1 MSVPGQQSRVSGDPQ
16 HTRGIS
22 DPQKPGMSDPQHTR
36 AMKDPQQKQVPG
48 DPQQTPRMGDP
59 QKSQSESNPQSRV
72 SGDPQKS
79 PAESDPKKRVSDSP
93 QFQGFGDPQIRALGD
108 PVLALVRTV
117 ARVLLLLVPVYVVGR
132 LGLSVTWLLL
142 GLFLWTF
149 WNRNKKSKLARLR
162 AAWELLDNECLEV
175 TRGLNGQQLPAWVNF
190 PDVERV
196 EWINK
201 IVKQM
206 WPYFGMYME
215 KLFQE
220 KIEPLVRASNDH
232 MKAFTFTKVN
242 FGEKSPRINGVK
254 VYTKK
259 VDKREVIL
267 DLQLCYNGDCEIN
280 VEVKKLCKAGVK
292 GLQIHGTL
300 RVILA
305 PLMSDV
311 PFIGAVTFFFIQKP
325 FLDINWTGLTNFLE
339 IPGVNDMSDGM
350 IVDLIASYLVLP
362 NRFTFPLCSQVNAAE
377 LRFPVPHGVLR
388 AYLYEAENLIAK
400 DTYLK
405 GLIKGK
411 SDPYAI
417 LRVGNQTY
425 KSKTIRENLNPLWN
439 EMYEFVVHEVPGQDL
454 EIDVYDEDPDKDDFL
469 GSLVIGLEG
478 VMKDRV
484 VDEWF
489 PLCDVVSGSVHLKL
503 EWYSLLANPEMLC
516 EASNGMTVAMV
527 IVYLDSAGGLP
538 KNHFE
543 YSNNEYS
550 SNGQRYAAY
559 SMQSEK
565 EPTSYVAMSIGKKT
579 VKSKT
584 CSTTKDPVWEQA
596 FSFFIQ
602 DVHMQHLHL
611 EVKDNN
617 RQCSLGMLDFPLHRI
632 LTMDGLMADQ
642 RFPLT
647 NSGPNSFIK
656 MKIVLKILQIEDPD
670 PDSVYAGIN
679 SLKHGPVSIKR
690 TNQEKPHRKPQSTS
704 DAPQNQVHCIQQ
716 SKVTPQQSKVTPQQS
731 KVTPQQ
737 SKVAP
742 QHKAIPQNKVLRRDS
757 SLSSTHR
764 VQTAPEQ
771 NQQANQSAGNSKAP
785 SAPQTPKLRHL
796 QRIAPSLMSLNS
808 MGSSV
813 FDLNEDFSGTG
824 LLLGE
829 INISIRYASLRHC
842 LVVSVNGCRNLIQ
855 CSNHGAD
862 PYVRIYLLPD
872 RRWAS
877 RKKTSVKKKTL
888 HPIYNERFE
897 FLVSLEDVKKRMLDI
912 AVKNNRQFGSHERK
926 EMGKVLVDLSQM
938 DVDQGI
944 TDWFELT
951 ANGQP
956 TS

>member
-1 MSVPGQQSRVSGDPQ
+1 MSVPVQPTRGMGDPQ
-16 HTRGIS
+16 TRRI
-22 DPQKPGMSDPQHTR
+22 
-36 AMKDPQQKQVPG
+36 G
-48 DPQQTPRMGDP
+48 DPQQTREMSDQQPTRRIGDPQQTREMSDQQPTRRMGDP
-59 QKSQSESNPQSRV
+59 QPTRGMADSQQTRVSSDPQSRG
-72 SGDPQKS
+72 SGNSQQTSALRDPQQTRATGDPQKRGVADPKQTRTETDRKS
-79 PAESDPKKRVSDSP
+79 RVMSDPH
-93 QFQGFGDPQIRALGD
+93 FQGFGDPQIRALGD
-108 PVLALVRTV
+108 PVLAV
-117 ARVLLLLVPVYVVGR
+117 ARVVGRVLLLLLPVYIVGR
-132 LGLSVTWLLL
+132 LGLSVTWLLF

-149 WNRNKKSKLARLR
+149 WNRNKKSKMARLR
-162 AAWELLDNECLEV
+162 AAWELLDNESLQV

-190 PDVERV
+190 PDVDRV

-201 IVKQM
+201 VVKQM
-206 WPYFGMYME
+206 WPYFGIYME

-232 MKAFTFTKVN
+232 LKAFTFTKVH

-254 VYTKK
+254 AYTKK

-267 DLQLCYNGDCEIN
+267 DLQLCYAGDCEIN

-292 GLQIHGTL
+292 GIQIHGTL
-300 RVILA
+300 RLILG
-305 PLMSDV
+305 PLLPDV

-325 FLDINWTGLTNFLE
+325 FLDINWTGLTNLLE
-339 IPGVNDMSDGM
+339 IPGVSDMSDGM

-362 NRFTFPLCSQVNAAE
+362 NRFTFPLSSQVNAAE

-388 AYLYEAENLIAK
+388 AYLYEAENLIPK

-417 LRVGNQTY
+417 LRVGNQTF

-478 VMKDRV
+478 VMKDRI

-489 PLCDVVSGSVHLKL
+489 PLSDVVSGSVHLKL
-503 EWYSLLANPEMLC
+503 EWHSLLASQDKLC
-516 EASNGMTVAMV
+516 EVRNGMSTAML
-527 IVYLDSAGGLP
+527 IVYLDSASGLP
-538 KNHFE
+538 VIAKGRKSPFSEVLRGKSRRTKNHFE
-543 YSNNEYS
+543 YSSNEFTGR
-550 SNGQRYAAY
+550 GQRYMAY
-559 SMQSEK
+559 PMSDK
-565 EPTSYVAMSIGKKT
+565 EPTSYVIMTVGKKT

-584 CSTTKDPVWEQA
+584 CSNTKDPTWDQA

-611 EVKDNN
+611 EVKDND
-617 RQCSLGMLDFPLHRI
+617 RQCALGMLDLPLHRV
-632 LTMDGLMADQ
+632 LSMDGLTADQ

-647 NSGPNSFIK
+647 NSGPNSFIR
-656 MKIVLKILQIEDPD
+656 MKIVLR
-670 PDSVYAGIN
+670 
-679 SLKHGPVSIKR
+679 VSR
-690 TNQEKPHRKPQSTS
+690 AQTY
-704 DAPQNQVHCIQQ
+704 
-716 SKVTPQQSKVTPQQS
+716 
-731 KVTPQQ
+731 
-737 SKVAP
+737 
-742 QHKAIPQNKVLRRDS
+742 L
-757 SLSSTHR
+757 SLSS
-764 VQTAPEQ
+764 
-771 NQQANQSAGNSKAP
+771 
-785 SAPQTPKLRHL
+785 
-796 QRIAPSLMSLNS
+796 IDCC
-808 MGSSV
+808 GS
-813 FDLNEDFSGTG
+813 G
-824 LLLGE
+824 LLFGE
-829 INISIRYASLRHC
+829 INISVRYASLRRC
-842 LVVSVNGCRNLIQ
+842 LLISINGCRNLLQ

-877 RKKTSVKKKTL
+877 RKKTTIKRKTV

-897 FLVSLEDVKKRMLDI
+897 FLVSLEDAKRRMLDI
-912 AVKNNRQFGSHERK
+912 AVKNNRPFGSQERK
-926 EMGKVLVDLSQM
+926 EMGKILVDLSQV

-951 ANGQP
+951 ASGRS